1 MATRRTYK
9 LSPGSKSLATY
20 AAKRAAV
27 PRSERDRL
35 LALADRWESGWH
47 GTVGRGARSPAM
59 ARAVRAHIDRLDRLN
74 AFREGHQ
81 RRQWQAIVDQTAY
94 VQTEL
99 ISLKGVAE

>member
-35 LALADRWESGWH
+35 LALADRWDGQS
-47 GTVGRGARSPAM
+47 